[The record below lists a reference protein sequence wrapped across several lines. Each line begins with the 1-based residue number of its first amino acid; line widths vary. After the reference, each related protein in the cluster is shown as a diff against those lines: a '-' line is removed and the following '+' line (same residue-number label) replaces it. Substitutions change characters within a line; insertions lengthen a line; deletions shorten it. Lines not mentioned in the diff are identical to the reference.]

1 MRIERANRMSEENE
15 PVGQQKTEP
24 QSDRVGDI
32 LRKERITRRIALE
45 TIAKDLKLNVRYVRS
60 LESND
65 YNDLPADP
73 YIRVY
78 LRSLAKYLL
87 LDSEAILKKF
97 YEERGIHDEKLR
109 KGSDT
114 QIFVTMREKEKSRTV
129 KPWMVIVGVIVL
141 LAIISF
147 VANKTHGPTGQAG
160 STVGHPTKA
169 DSLKA
174 AERKSGSTDATED
187 SLIGKLIKNDTSTAT
202 STSAPDTAT
211 PVAKAVDSLIMG
223 RGILSLEVK
232 AKKDSVWIQI
242 FSDGVSWKNWIRANQ
257 TKRCVAR
264 DSFNVHVGNNSA
276 VEYIFNGKPFHIDAP
291 DVAIFKISRGIKKPE
306 IWNLAKWNSVF
317 KSRT

>member
-1 MRIERANRMSEENE
+1 MSEETE
-15 PVGQQKTEP
+15 PTGQQKTEP

-97 YEERGIHDEKLR
+97 YEERGIQDDKLR

-114 QIFVTMREKEKSRTV
+114 QISVSMKEKEKNRTV
-129 KPWMVIVGVIVL
+129 KPWMVILGVIIL

-147 VANKTHGPTGQAG
+147 VANKKPGTGGPAGPAAAHGSKT
-160 STVGHPTKA
+160 
-169 DSLKA
+169 DSLKVTD
-174 AERKSGSTDATED
+174 RKPGSTDATED
-187 SLIGKLIKNDTSTAT
+187 SLIGKMIKNDTATAT
-202 STSAPDTAT
+202 PTTVPDTAAPT
-211 PVAKAVDSLIMG
+211 AKAVDSLAMG

-264 DSFNVHVGNNSA
+264 DSFNVHVGNNSS

>member
-1 MRIERANRMSEENE
+1 
-15 PVGQQKTEP
+15 
-24 QSDRVGDI
+24 
-32 LRKERITRRIALE
+32 
-45 TIAKDLKLNVRYVRS
+45 
-60 LESND
+60 
-65 YNDLPADP
+65 
-73 YIRVY
+73 

-97 YEERGIHDEKLR
+97 YEERGIQDDKLR

-114 QIFVTMREKEKSRTV
+114 QISVSMKEKEKNKTV
-129 KPWMVIVGVIVL
+129 KPWMVILGVLIL

-147 VANKTHGPTGQAG
+147 IANKKPGSAGLAG
-160 STVGHPTKA
+160 SAAAHASKN

-174 AERKSGSTDATED
+174 TDRKPGSTDATED
-187 SLIGKLIKNDTSTAT
+187 SLIGKMIKNDTSTAT
-202 STSAPDTAT
+202 ATSAMTDTST
-211 PVAKAVDSLIMG
+211 PVAKAVDSLKMG

-276 VEYIFNGKPFHIDAP
+276 VEYIFDGKPFHIDAP